1 MINKKPLLPSIH
13 PTHLGLE
20 NTIPQLKIFTIGL
33 HILILHILY
42 QINRLSNKLTIFCS
56 KTTLTPVFSTF
67 LDKSTLDNCVYQIL
81 TVSPRGNEEIVANIS
96 KRKNALPDIFQQLGR
111 VSVFLL
117 GKNQN
122 QDHSNLP
129 RIM

>member
-1 MINKKPLLPSIH
+1 MKNKKPLLPSIH

-20 NTIPQLKIFTIGL
+20 NTIPQLKIFTTGL
-33 HILILHILY
+33 HILILHTLY

-56 KTTLTPVFSTF
+56 RTTLTPAFSTF
-67 LDKSTLDNCVYQIL
+67 LDKSTLDNCGYQIL
-81 TVSPRGNEEIVANIS
+81 TISPRGNEEIVANIS
-96 KRKNALPDIFQQLGR
+96 KNSLPDIFQQLGR

-122 QDHSNLP
+122 QDHSYLP
-129 RIM
+129 PIM